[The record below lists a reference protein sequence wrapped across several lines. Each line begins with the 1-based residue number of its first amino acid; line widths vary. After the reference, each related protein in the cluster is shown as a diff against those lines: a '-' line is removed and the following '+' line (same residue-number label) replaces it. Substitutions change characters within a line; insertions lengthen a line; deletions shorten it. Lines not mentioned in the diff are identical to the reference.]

1 MLTSEGLTDRCFS
14 DRKTTL
20 LSLAVLFLIGLSCAL
35 YFGKKS
41 DDIKLSPE
49 EAYAYGNYTIE
60 CYQWRDEIKSLSTFK
75 IQFSGS
81 VILLDDIVEYIKP
94 HINNET
100 GGATFQKWLDMLLPV
115 DVAFV
120 ESDLAGVI
128 KFFNESIPIV
138 RDLALHVKNQQISV
152 LLLHTSNEWDNLVSK
167 LSSKRA
173 NFEEIYF
180 SLFRSTTNFIDLSEN

>member
-1 MLTSEGLTDRCFS
+1 M
-14 DRKTTL
+14 
-20 LSLAVLFLIGLSCAL
+20 
-35 YFGKKS
+35 
-41 DDIKLSPE
+41 
-49 EAYAYGNYTIE
+49 
-60 CYQWRDEIKSLSTFK
+60 KSLSSFV

-81 VILLDDIVEYIKP
+81 IILLDDIVEYIKP
-94 HINNET
+94 HINDEA
-100 GGATFQKWLDMLLPV
+100 GSSTFQKWLDMLLPV

-120 ESDLAGVI
+120 ESDLTGVTR
-128 KFFNESIPIV
+128 FFNESIPIV
-138 RDLALHVKNQQISV
+138 RDLALHVKSQQFSV